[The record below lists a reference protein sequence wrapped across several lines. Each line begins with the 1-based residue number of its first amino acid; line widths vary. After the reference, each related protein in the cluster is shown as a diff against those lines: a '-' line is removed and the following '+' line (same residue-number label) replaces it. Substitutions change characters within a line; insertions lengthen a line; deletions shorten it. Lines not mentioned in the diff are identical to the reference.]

1 MKNSFLTDEG
11 ICYAC
16 LSGQYL
22 NSQTLKCESCHSTCS
37 SCSGPMATDCIA
49 CEAPNFLD
57 NSRCIPCCSENFN
70 DIEGLPQDFS
80 ECCHCLS
87 LKGPCSSS
95 IAVDRTRSVS
105 LDSDMLIDNKKS
117 DNFVNLLQSPFF
129 IIIIIIVSSI
139 LLFGIVFTALQIRAS
154 NSSDSR
160 PKNLKEY
167 RKVSAK
173 YTSVNFD
180 KSAEQLSLTA
190 DDDEEEDSLFEK
202 T

>member
-1 MKNSFLTDEG
+1 
-11 ICYAC
+11 
-16 LSGQYL
+16 
-22 NSQTLKCESCHSTCS
+22 
-37 SCSGPMATDCIA
+37 MATDCTA
-49 CEAPNFLD
+49 CEVPYFLD
-57 NSRCIPCCSENFN
+57 NSRCVQCCSQSFN

-105 LDSDMLIDNKKS
+105 LDSDMLFNNKNS

-129 IIIIIIVSSI
+129 IIIIIIISSV
-139 LLFGIVFTALQIRAS
+139 LLFGIVFTSLQIKAS

-160 PKNLKEY
+160 SKQY
-167 RKVSAK
+167 QKVSTK
-173 YTSVNFD
+173 YTSINLD
-180 KSAEQLSLTA
+180 KSSERLSLTA

>member
-1 MKNSFLTDEG
+1 
-11 ICYAC
+11 
-16 LSGQYL
+16 
-22 NSQTLKCESCHSTCS
+22 
-37 SCSGPMATDCIA
+37 
-49 CEAPNFLD
+49 
-57 NSRCIPCCSENFN
+57 
-70 DIEGLPQDFS
+70 
-80 ECCHCLS
+80 
-87 LKGPCSSS
+87 
-95 IAVDRTRSVS
+95 
-105 LDSDMLIDNKKS
+105 MLIDNKKS